1 MGRGSQTI
9 IGALPPAE
17 PRAEPAC
24 EKTPPQFKYTTASNE
39 ENLELALI

>member
-24 EKTPPQFKYTTASNE
+24 EKLLL
-39 ENLELALI
+39 NLSIQQLPTKKTWNLL